1 MIEITKLDQ
10 INMLIKHAN
19 RNNIVINR
27 LYTVL
32 QDGSE
37 KGNSIIYADY
47 QEGYFTIY
55 CFIENADY
63 LFKLIQ

>member
-37 KGNSIIYADY
+37 KGNSIIYADC

>member
-10 INMLIKHAN
+10 INILIKHAN

-37 KGNSIIYADY
+37 KGNSIIYADC

-55 CFIENADY
+55 
-63 LFKLIQ
+63 